1 MSASKIF
8 KRVFTKKYLTTI
20 FVNHI
25 RNSGAVGLDRVR
37 PANFE
42 KIFPKEVSS
51 LNKKIQNG
59 SYRFTR
65 YKQKLISKGAGKYP
79 RVISIPTV
87 RDRVV
92 LRGICDFLTDTF
104 DHVTLE
110 IPQVKIAHLKNAL
123 ESGQYS
129 EYIKID
135 LANFYPS
142 IDHELL
148 AKTLRKKI
156 RKSEALALVQ
166 NAIRTET
173 VAEGPRRSVGGKNSE
188 GVPQGL
194 SISNILA
201 EIFIADFDRHM
212 ASQNEIFYQRYVD
225 DILILCKLG
234 CAEAIAGDA
243 IDFLK
248 KKKLHP
254 HELNASGASKSSRGT
269 ISSEFDYL
277 GYKVFGGKLAIRSPS
292 IQKFESSIAKIFT
305 TYRYQLQRATNDEAK
320 QRTRDVCEWRLNLR
334 ITGCIFNGK
343 RLGWVFYFSQITDTT
358 PLRMVDST
366 IAAFQ
371 KRFKLDGK
379 IKVKRTL
386 KAFYEASRTDKAT
399 HHYIVNFDGMNIQEK
414 REVLEKYLG
423 MHQLANASDDDI
435 ERYFK
440 MRISAVVKELEEDLV
455 GIS

>member
-1 MSASKIF
+1 MSASKNF

-42 KIFPKEVSS
+42 KIFPKEVSLLS
-51 LNKKIQNG
+51 KRIQTG
-59 SYRFTR
+59 SHRFTR
-65 YKQKLISKGAGKYP
+65 YKQKLISKGADKYP

-104 DHVTLE
+104 DQVTLE

-135 LANFYPS
+135 LADFYPS

-148 AKTLRKKI
+148 IKTIQKKI
-156 RKSEALALVQ
+156 RKPEALRLVQ
-166 NAIRTET
+166 SAIKTET
-173 VAEGPRRSVGGKNSE
+173 VAEGPRRSVGGKNVK

-212 ASQNEIFYQRYVD
+212 ANKNEIFYQRYVD
-225 DILILCKLG
+225 DILILCKEG
-234 CAEAIAGDA
+234 SSVAIAEDA

-248 KKKLHP
+248 NKKLKP
-254 HELNASGASKSSRGT
+254 HELDSLGASKSSKGA
-269 ISSEFDYL
+269 IGSEFDYL
-277 GYKVFGGKLAIRSPS
+277 GYKVIGNKLAIRSPS

-305 TYRYQLQRATNDEAK
+305 TYRYQLQRATSDEAK

-366 IAAFQ
+366 ITAFQ

-379 IKVKRTL
+379 IKVKRAL

-399 HHYIVNFDGMNIQEK
+399 HQYIVNFDGMNIQEK

-423 MHQLANASDDDI
+423 MHQLANTSDEDI